1 MTQVIR
7 EGKEEPMAGKGNAGP
22 RKPATKLPHLQ
33 KKQLKQIQPQGDSLR
48 KVRKG
53 ASESGGAGG
62 GGRGH

>member
-1 MTQVIR
+1 
-7 EGKEEPMAGKGNAGP
+7 MAGKGNAGP